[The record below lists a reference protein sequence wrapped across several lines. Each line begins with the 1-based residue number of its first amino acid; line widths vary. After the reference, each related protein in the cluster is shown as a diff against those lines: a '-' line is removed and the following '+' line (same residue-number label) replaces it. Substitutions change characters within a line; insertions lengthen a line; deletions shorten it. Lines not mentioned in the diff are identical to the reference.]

1 MEIRIDKWMWATR
14 IFKTRT
20 VALEACKKNR
30 VTVNDIPAKPSR
42 MIKAGDIVNVR
53 KPPVTYSFRVLDITS
68 NRVGAKLVP
77 LYMENITP
85 PEQYELLELQKISGF
100 VDRVRGAG
108 RPTKKERRELD
119 DFMIGEE

>member
-20 VALEACKKNR
+20 IALEECKKNR

-42 MIKAGDIVNVR
+42 MIKAGDIVKVR

-68 NRVGAKLVP
+68 NRIGAKLVP
-77 LYMENITP
+77 QFLENITP

-100 VDRVRGAG
+100 VDRVRGTG

-119 DFMIGEE
+119 MFVTRDT